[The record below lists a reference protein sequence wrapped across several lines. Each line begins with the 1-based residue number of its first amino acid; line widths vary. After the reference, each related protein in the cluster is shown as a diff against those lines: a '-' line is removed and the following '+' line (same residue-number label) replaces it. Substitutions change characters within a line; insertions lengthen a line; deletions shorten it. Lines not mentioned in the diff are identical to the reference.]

1 MYKNWIINI
10 SVGIMIINIIMLF
23 LPSQKYKESLDLIT
37 GLFLLMCFVSPLFLN
52 TDFIKLDY
60 SLVEEERNNISS
72 SIEEKINL
80 DLKNKVMTAIVEILN
95 RNNIQVMAD
104 DVYFECGDIKNSRII
119 ISKKYEYEKEK
130 INELLSDY
138 FGFEINIE
146 YINKEGDDYK

>member
-80 DLKNKVMTAIVEILN
+80 GLKNKVMTAIVEILN